1 MCPEEGGAAG
11 LGELRSWWEVP
22 AIAHFCSLFRTAFR
36 LPDFEI
42 EVSGREERARWRTPR
57 PFLPS
62 PPRESGS
69 TVREGAGGTRRLWP
83 VVRSQGKGSEVGAR
97 GAQGPERGRGPRRA
111 PQGTPSAGVR
121 VRDVRSWPP
130 CPPAPSGA
138 RRSGRREG
146 GGRVRFCTSGTRP
159 TLPGLLGQEAECV
172 GRVRARAPC
181 PVPLKRRASCSGR
194 GRGAGWINSDRA
206 GRRPAAVWGRGLSC
220 CGEARPHIGGRV
232 EGESDFADCRRPAT
246 LGGALG

>member
-57 PFLPS
+57 PFLPCSLGS
-62 PPRESGS
+62 PETPCGRE
-69 TVREGAGGTRRLWP
+69 RGTRRLWP
-83 VVRSQGKGSEVGAR
+83 VVLNRRKGSEVGAR
-97 GAQGPERGRGPRRA
+97 GAPGPERGRGPRQA

-121 VRDVRSWPP
+121 ARDVRSWPP
-130 CPPAPSGA
+130 CPPAPSGTW
-138 RRSGRREG
+138 RSGRRG
-146 GGRVRFCTSGTRP
+146 GGGGVRFCGSGTRSA
-159 TLPGLLGQEAECV
+159 LPGLLGLEAECV

-194 GRGAGWINSDRA
+194 GRGC
-206 GRRPAAVWGRGLSC
+206 GL
-220 CGEARPHIGGRV
+220 
-232 EGESDFADCRRPAT
+232 D
-246 LGGALG
+246 